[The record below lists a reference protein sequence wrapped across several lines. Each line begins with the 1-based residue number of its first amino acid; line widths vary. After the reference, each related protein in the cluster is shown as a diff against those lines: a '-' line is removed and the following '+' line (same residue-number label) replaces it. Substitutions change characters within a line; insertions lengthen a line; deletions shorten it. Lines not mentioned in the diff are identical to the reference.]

1 MLGFDQNINIFT
13 FDPVANLT
21 DSSSDNS
28 IYETGNQFTIIAL
41 SILNS
46 FNEITGASDTTDF
59 IFQAISE
66 EIQIKYDQ
74 TGEQVNI
81 ETVDFIEAVVD
92 NAIATK
98 TITIDAVNKSNLVNA
113 IAALM
118 PIIQVKQSSEG
129 TNAIFNFSL
138 TTFIQDVK

>member
-28 IYETGNQFTIIAL
+28 IYETGNQFTVIAL

-59 IFQAISE
+59 IFQAIVK
-66 EIQIKYDQ
+66 KY
-74 TGEQVNI
+74 
-81 ETVDFIEAVVD
+81 
-92 NAIATK
+92 K
-98 TITIDAVNKSNLVNA
+98 
-113 IAALM
+113 
-118 PIIQVKQSSEG
+118 
-129 TNAIFNFSL
+129 
-138 TTFIQDVK
+138 